1 MGILSGKRPRDV
13 MPLRTLYRV
22 LLAGY
27 NTDAL
32 TQTQSNIDT
41 APIYSLDE
49 VGIGFKVS
57 SVFFVQVQV
66 YLW

>member
-1 MGILSGKRPRDV
+1 MGVLSGKRPRDV

-22 LLAGY
+22 LLAFY
-27 NTDAL
+27 SMDAM

-41 APIYSLDE
+41 ALMYSSAE

-57 SVFFVQVQV
+57 SMFFVQVQI